1 MGWGGRGE
9 RGGEERLE
17 IGEGRRGEERGE
29 RGDRKR
35 GKRGEGKEIALY
47 YACGR
52 S

>member
-1 MGWGGRGE
+1 M
-9 RGGEERLE
+9 E